1 MKTMGDVVADPIDE
15 NDGTVQPSSASKEF
29 GQRTLRSLKRG
40 LGRLWRRHRGNAS
53 ITEYDPSYKVAYLGN
68 VLTGWAKGEGCVEK
82 PVSTLWRNYVS
93 SNRPDV
99 SMRLTVTNGGL
110 TATTKDHGLTEY
122 WAHRVTYCTAP
133 ATHPRLFVWV
143 YRHEGRRLR
152 PELRCHAALCSK
164 ESTARRLA
172 SILNTRLQQALM
184 EFRRDKVSRQN
195 ARLSLANALY
205 DNPSLPRRKLLLSTG
220 GQNYRPPLERSKSAP
235 KLSAIEEDTVAE
247 EIEQKRLLEELCSLE
262 NVARSWEDQDS
273 WRIARL
279 LEALN
284 RESDENGSISSGCET
299 ASTATSEERATGP
312 EEHLTQNQ
320 NDQRGSIKRVI
331 FTEDRI
337 GRRSGPRR
345 NSEGS
350 PHFMTC
356 AGSPR
361 FNPMDSMKRFPLR
374 SEEEE
379 SMEEEEEEMEDAA
392 SNMFDFE
399 DVEDLDDVVDYRPRG
414 EVMNRIED
422 PQKRERRANEKYP
435 GRISHDFLQND
446 ETSFL
451 TLDSLDEEADSDES
465 GYVEA
470 PPKSLL
476 GQDDKKEEE
485 ESEHPRLES
494 FTNKRE
500 DKLESM
506 CRSDESEN
514 QRTKHEDSKRKLDKQ
529 EEKKTEKKDPLMVV
543 NDNQRI
549 KERERE
555 RVDFKYP
562 ISDTI
567 KKLASA
573 SLRNSKSFEM
583 TSNNCLNVLNNFK
596 TSKSFDSVKNDEITV
611 DSPSLHQRKQLL
623 AQRGVMV

>member
-1 MKTMGDVVADPIDE
+1 M
-15 NDGTVQPSSASKEF
+15 
-29 GQRTLRSLKRG
+29 SL
-40 LGRLWRRHRGNAS
+40 L
-53 ITEYDPSYKVAYLGN
+53 D
-68 VLTGWAKGEGCVEK
+68 
-82 PVSTLWRNYVS
+82 
-93 SNRPDV
+93 
-99 SMRLTVTNGGL
+99 
-110 TATTKDHGLTEY
+110 
-122 WAHRVTYCTAP
+122 
-133 ATHPRLFVWV
+133 
-143 YRHEGRRLR
+143 
-152 PELRCHAALCSK
+152 
-164 ESTARRLA
+164 
-172 SILNTRLQQALM
+172 
-184 EFRRDKVSRQN
+184 
-195 ARLSLANALY
+195 
-205 DNPSLPRRKLLLSTG
+205 KLLTFKIRFL
-220 GQNYRPPLERSKSAP
+220 
-235 KLSAIEEDTVAE
+235 D
-247 EIEQKRLLEELCSLE
+247 
-262 NVARSWEDQDS
+262 
-273 WRIARL
+273 
-279 LEALN
+279 
-284 RESDENGSISSGCET
+284 
-299 ASTATSEERATGP
+299 
-312 EEHLTQNQ
+312 Q

-331 FTEDRI
+331 FSEDRV
-337 GRRSGPRR
+337 GRGSGPRR

-361 FNPMDSMKRFPLR
+361 FNPLDSMKRFPL

-379 SMEEEEEEMEDAA
+379 SMEEEEEEMEDTA

-399 DVEDLDDVVDYRPRG
+399 DVEDLDDIVDYRPRG

-435 GRISHDFLQND
+435 GRIGHEFLQNE

-494 FTNKRE
+494 FTSKRE
-500 DKLESM
+500 DKSESVTTY
-506 CRSDESEN
+506 RTDGSEN
-514 QRTKHEDSKRKLDKQ
+514 QRMKHEDSKMDKQ
-529 EEKKTEKKDPLMVV
+529 EERKAEKKDPLLVV
-543 NDNQRI
+543 SDNQRI

-562 ISDTI
+562 ISETI
-567 KKLASA
+567 RKLASA
-573 SLRNSKSFEM
+573 SLRSSKSFEM
-583 TSNNCLNVLNNFK
+583 TGNNCLNVLNNFK

>member
-1 MKTMGDVVADPIDE
+1 MSLLDKLFTFKIHFLDP
-15 NDGTVQPSSASKEF
+15 
-29 GQRTLRSLKRG
+29 
-40 LGRLWRRHRGNAS
+40 
-53 ITEYDPSYKVAYLGN
+53 
-68 VLTGWAKGEGCVEK
+68 
-82 PVSTLWRNYVS
+82 
-93 SNRPDV
+93 
-99 SMRLTVTNGGL
+99 
-110 TATTKDHGLTEY
+110 
-122 WAHRVTYCTAP
+122 
-133 ATHPRLFVWV
+133 
-143 YRHEGRRLR
+143 
-152 PELRCHAALCSK
+152 
-164 ESTARRLA
+164 
-172 SILNTRLQQALM
+172 
-184 EFRRDKVSRQN
+184 
-195 ARLSLANALY
+195 
-205 DNPSLPRRKLLLSTG
+205 
-220 GQNYRPPLERSKSAP
+220 
-235 KLSAIEEDTVAE
+235 
-247 EIEQKRLLEELCSLE
+247 
-262 NVARSWEDQDS
+262 
-273 WRIARL
+273 
-279 LEALN
+279 
-284 RESDENGSISSGCET
+284 
-299 ASTATSEERATGP
+299 
-312 EEHLTQNQ
+312 

-331 FTEDRI
+331 FSEDGV

-361 FNPMDSMKRFPLR
+361 FNPMDPMKRFPL

-379 SMEEEEEEMEDAA
+379 SMEEEEEEIEDTA

-435 GRISHDFLQND
+435 GRIGHDFLQNE

-485 ESEHPRLES
+485 ESEHLRLES

-500 DKLESM
+500 DKLEST
-506 CRSDESEN
+506 CRTDESEN
-514 QRTKHEDSKRKLDKQ
+514 QRTKHEDSKLDKQ
-529 EEKKTEKKDPLMVV
+529 EGRKTEKKDPLMVV
-543 NDNQRI
+543 NDNQRV

-555 RVDFKYP
+555 RVDFKSP

-567 KKLASA
+567 RKLASA

-583 TSNNCLNVLNNFK
+583 TSNNCLKVLNNFK